1 MLTPENDPASPAQ
14 KPGYRTSE
22 FWVSLFAMLVGALIA
37 SDAIPTDSPV
47 AKALG
52 VVASILG
59 ALGYQVTRAAVK
71 ASGNHASAFV
81 ERARL
86 EAGASVPPS
95 SPPQP

>member
-1 MLTPENDPASPAQ
+1 MSPENDPASPAQ
-14 KPGYRTSE
+14 KPGWKTSE
-22 FWVSLFAMLVGALIA
+22 FWLSLLAMLLGALLA
-37 SDAIPTDSPV
+37 SDAIPTDSPT

-71 ASGNHASAFV
+71 ASGNKAAAFV
-81 ERARL
+81 A
-86 EAGASVPPS
+86 ASGAPVPPP